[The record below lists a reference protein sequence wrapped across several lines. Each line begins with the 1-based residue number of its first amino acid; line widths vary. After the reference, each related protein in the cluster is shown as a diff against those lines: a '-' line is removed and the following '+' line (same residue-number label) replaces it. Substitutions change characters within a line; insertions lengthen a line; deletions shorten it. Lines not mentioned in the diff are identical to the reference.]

1 MVPYTTYFHMFIQ
14 FISDAPEVRI
24 EGVPTTDLE
33 EGRDT
38 VVLRCIVDSN
48 PPSVVRWKLGEQR
61 IVSTIDTLQ
70 FRPVKRRDSG
80 SYYCEA
86 ENSVGTS
93 LPLSVVI
100 DVKCKHL
107 TNIF

>member
-1 MVPYTTYFHMFIQ
+1 MFC
-14 FISDAPEVRI
+14 FFFFSDAPEVRL

-48 PPSVVRWKLGEQR
+48 PPSSVRWKLGESR
-61 IVSTIDTLQ
+61 IVSTIEILQ

-86 ENSVGTS
+86 ENSVGIS
-93 LPLSVVI
+93 SPLSVVI
-100 DVKCKHL
+100 DVKCKYHGFSVRGVKSL
-107 TNIF
+107 